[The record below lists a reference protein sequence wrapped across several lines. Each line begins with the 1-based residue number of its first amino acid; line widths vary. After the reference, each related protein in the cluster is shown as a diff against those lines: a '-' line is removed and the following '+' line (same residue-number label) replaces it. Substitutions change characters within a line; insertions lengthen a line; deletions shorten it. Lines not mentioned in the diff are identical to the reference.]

1 MRKTLSSY
9 FGRTAALLMLVASL
23 ISVSPSP
30 ANAVTAPAAG
40 YGFGSGAMWVT
51 NSAADNNRE
60 LDAVARTGASW
71 VRILI
76 DRSAIETNKGVYNWG
91 YADNLVNAAASHGL
105 RVLGVIGYT
114 PLWNR
119 TEGPQLLFSTSPP
132 RDMDTWG
139 RFVSAAAQR
148 YAGRINAWE
157 VWNEP
162 NLTQFMGFIG
172 DRPQHYAD
180 ILKSAYPAIK
190 SVTPGATVIVAG
202 LSPSGGPDN
211 PPAFMQKLYDAG
223 IGGFFDAAAAHP
235 YVFVGGMAA
244 DYENGWSDVARLHD
258 VMAAHGDGGKKIWL
272 TELGAPTSEGDGQ
285 GVSQQEQA
293 KQITD
298 VLAAAAATPYVGPAF
313 IYSVRDIDSANRGDR
328 ESNFGSLL
336 TSDWQPKYTA
346 SVLAR

>member
-1 MRKTLSSY
+1 MRKTLSRN
-9 FGRTAALLMLVASL
+9 FGRMAALLTLVVSL

-30 ANAVTAPAAG
+30 ANAVVAPADG

-60 LDAVARTGASW
+60 LDAVAKTGASW
-71 VRILI
+71 IRLLV
-76 DRSAIETNKGVYNWG
+76 DWSAVERTKGQYDWG
-91 YADNLVNAAASHGL
+91 YVDNMVNTAASHGL

-114 PLWNR
+114 PLWVR
-119 TEGPQLLFSTSPP
+119 PQGAQMLFPTSPP
-132 RDMDTWG
+132 RDLAAWSG
-139 RFVSAAAQR
+139 FVTAAAQR

-172 DRPQHYAD
+172 DRPQHYVD
-180 ILKSAYPAIK
+180 IIKAAYPAIK
-190 SVTPGATVIVAG
+190 SAAPGATVVAAG
-202 LSPSGGPDN
+202 LSPSDGPDS
-211 PPAFMQKLYDAG
+211 PPRFMQKLYDAG

-235 YVFVGGMAA
+235 YVFPGGMAA
-244 DYENGWSDVARLHD
+244 DSQHGWSDVARLHD
-258 VMAAHGDGGKKIWL
+258 VLAAHGDGGKKIWL
-272 TELGAPTSEGDGQ
+272 TELGAATSVDGD

-298 VLAAAAATPYVGPAF
+298 ILGAAAATPYVGPAF
-313 IYSVRDIDSANRGDR
+313 IYSVRDINSANTGDR
-328 ESNFGSLL
+328 ESCFGALL